1 MPSLNTAP
9 YSRGEVMRSSARSIP
24 VSFNQSVLP
33 HQYRGFG
40 CFFFLGAIFCTNSAD
55 FCAWKSQEMIRFW
68 NTHTRPSTR
77 RLVRWL
83 CSALHF
89 NLLGVLSCFHMPA
102 CVHSNPSINQ
112 PWGKKKPT
120 SSTKNSSCRLSH
132 GWCVLLEQ
140 LRLNCWSQTPGR
152 LVYRAIQGGTGC
164 KTYRVQYPFSICHGI
179 RQRVVM
185 RHVDAQ
191 LCYQIS
197 FGFSRLLLTIVFE
210 EQATSCCV
218 HKWQIF
224 SFARGL
230 TQC

>member
-40 CFFFLGAIFCTNSAD
+40 CFFFSLVLFFAQTLQTSAPGNPRRWSVSETLKPDHQPGDSYDGFAPHCTLTYLEFCHVSTCLSA
-55 FCAWKSQEMIRFW
+55 FIQIS
-68 NTHTRPSTR
+68 
-77 RLVRWL
+77 
-83 CSALHF
+83 
-89 NLLGVLSCFHMPA
+89 
-102 CVHSNPSINQ
+102 PSISLGGGGN
-112 PWGKKKPT
+112 

-164 KTYRVQYPFSICHGI
+164 KTYRVQYPFSIRHGI

-210 EQATSCCV
+210 E
-218 HKWQIF
+218 
-224 SFARGL
+224 
-230 TQC
+230 